1 MTARLRVA
9 VPAAIE
15 HANPRSGV
23 GTMWRHVLAELA
35 REVDLRYRE
44 PGRRRGWGRRPHL
57 WLSDCGFGALPVH
70 EPVVVQVHEAGW
82 ADPEV
87 RSLLD
92 PEFVE
97 TVLEGLVG
105 DAVRAAVAIVTPS
118 ASSRQQVVDH
128 WDVAPERVHAV
139 PHGVDAEL
147 FRPGREGGPDRVAA
161 AGGLADVPYVL
172 FVSQIHPR
180 KNLAVLRAAMAE
192 LAADGFPHQL
202 VVVGGAAQD
211 RPDSADLQREAAA
224 DLPGAPGRVVLLQ
237 DLAEEALA
245 DVMAGAAAFCLP
257 SLMEGFGLTA
267 LEAMS
272 CGTPVVVSDRGSLPE
287 VVGDA
292 GLVVPPTVDAVVG
305 ALAEVLGKPGR
316 AAELGTAARAR
327 AVTFPWAR
335 TAAGWLDALRAA
347 AATEGRGA

>member
-9 VPAAIE
+9 VPTAIE
-15 HANPRSGV
+15 QVNPRSGV
-23 GTMWRHVLAELA
+23 GTMWRHVLTGLA
-35 REVDLRYRE
+35 REVDLRARE
-44 PGRRRGWGRRPHL
+44 PGGRRWGARPDL
-57 WLSDCGFGALPVH
+57 WLSDCGFGALPVR

-82 ADPEV
+82 ADDEV
-87 RSLLD
+87 RALME
-92 PEFVE
+92 PEFLEV
-97 TVLEGLVG
+97 VLEGRVG

-118 ASSRQQVVDH
+118 ASSRQQAIDH
-128 WDVAPERVHAV
+128 WGVAPERVHAV
-139 PHGVDAEL
+139 PHGVDADL
-147 FRPGREGGPDRVAA
+147 FRPGRHGGRGRVAA
-161 AGGLADVPYVL
+161 AGGTADVPYVL

-211 RPDSADLQREAAA
+211 RPDSAELQREAAA

-237 DLAEEALA
+237 DLPEEALA

-272 CGTPVVVSDRGSLPE
+272 CGVPVVVSDRGSLPE
-287 VVGDA
+287 VAGDA
-292 GLVVPPTVDAVVG
+292 GLVVPPTVDAVAG
-305 ALAEVLGKPGR
+305 ALAEVLADPGR
-316 AAELGTAARAR
+316 AAELGAAARAR
-327 AVTFPWAR
+327 ALTFPWAR
-335 TAAGWLDALRAA
+335 TTAGWLGALRTA